1 MCVRH
6 CHLVIYRSK
15 ECLRVGGQTIK
26 TLLENSFGVHLFHLL
41 IHSWHPNHQN
51 ISNPRKKNWRNFV
64 NFLSFARSKSRTKCC
79 RFLLMISWRYLKIH
93 FTASLKKI
101 ITRNSVK
108 KIFVDYEYFGGLD
121 VTNVLYNCIPCS
133 ALPAAQD
140 WKDFQSCI

>member
-1 MCVRH
+1 MPTEKLGNYNSTISKLLLFLCVRH

-64 NFLSFARSKSRTKCC
+64 YFLSFAWFKSRTKCC

-93 FTASLKKI
+93 FTASLKKL
-101 ITRNSVK
+101 ITWNLVTICGLQ
-108 KIFVDYEYFGGLD
+108 IFWWFGCHEC
-121 VTNVLYNCIPCS
+121 TY
-133 ALPAAQD
+133 
-140 WKDFQSCI
+140 